1 MTRLA
6 LNLKPQKDETIM
18 SFVSRLAAKNGPSCV
33 QDFCLD
39 LGLNWRKLIYSD
51 DAELSKLAT
60 LTGIDESELMPMALV
75 EIDRR
80 RCLLHGQ
87 LVASRSFLRSEQ
99 KLCPACVHEDKENSG
114 TFGVF
119 GRREWMLTSFRICP
133 IHSCQ
138 LVTLP
143 TAVFPHHPCDFFRR
157 YEAGYGQTVGQMS
170 ESGTSQSSIWECYL
184 RERLSGIIGDRWID
198 QFDLDAA
205 MRIAQNFGV
214 LLAHGSSAR
223 EAKLSQAELSQ
234 ACHAGFVATSEG
246 VGKVVSAMT
255 SVYEKSPSKAQG
267 FFTDF
272 GLFSRWCAR
281 VFEDE
286 RYAPMIDV
294 FTQFAF
300 ENYPVSTGDTIY
312 GRVCKG
318 RKWHNCSSAAEEFG
332 GTAQRISKI
341 VEILGLGEK
350 RPGKDRIFRA
360 EDAKDALPDLLRCI
374 PRIQCIHR
382 LGIAGS
388 LFDRLVQRKFIQPK
402 YDLPN
407 VAPLY
412 DPDEID
418 GFMSSARENTRLVS
432 APSKGVLDL
441 KTVCSAAACFTDEVL
456 TQVLAGNLKEAEW
469 VETETGLGALRFKLE
484 DVRDALEVEP
494 IADLTK
500 NEVRSALCVNAPTVK
515 MLIDSNKLKSTVS
528 RHTRSRR
535 PRRVVKRS
543 EVDKFLVE
551 YVSLGE
557 LAKKEGIQAN
567 WVAAKLARDNIFPID
582 LPSEYSKL
590 YIRSTIEA

>member
-1 MTRLA
+1 MRRRYARVLGYQPASRQAVTIGRL
-6 LNLKPQKDETIM
+6 
-18 SFVSRLAAKNGPSCV
+18 R
-33 QDFCLD
+33 
-39 LGLNWRKLIYSD
+39 LNWRKLIYSD
-51 DAELSKLAT
+51 KDELSRLAT
-60 LTGIDESELMPMALV
+60 LTGINESELMPMALV

-87 LVASRSFLRSEQ
+87 LMGSRSFLRSEQ
-99 KLCPACVHEDKENSG
+99 KLCPVCVQEDKDCSG

-133 IHSCQ
+133 THSCQ

-143 TAVFPHHPCDFFRR
+143 AAVFPHHPADFFRR
-157 YEAGYGQTVGQMS
+157 CEGSSKQIDGQL
-170 ESGTSQSSIWECYL
+170 SGSSVSQSSIWEFYL
-184 RERLSGIIGDRWID
+184 LERLSGIIGHRWID

-205 MRIAQNFGV
+205 MRIVQNFGI
-214 LLAHGSSAR
+214 LLTHGSSAR
-223 EAKLSQAELSQ
+223 EAELSQMELSQ
-234 ACHAGFVATSEG
+234 ACHAGFLATSEG
-246 VGKVVSAMT
+246 VGKITSAMA
-255 SVYEKSPSKAQG
+255 SIYEKSPSKAQG

-281 VFEDE
+281 VSEDE

-300 ENYPVSTGDTIY
+300 ENYPVAAGDTIY
-312 GRVCKG
+312 GRVCTE

-332 GTAQRISKI
+332 GTAQRMSKI
-341 VEILGLGEK
+341 VEALGLGEK

-360 EDAKDALPDLLRCI
+360 EDAKEALPDLLRCM
-374 PRIQCIHR
+374 PRIQCIRR

-418 GFMSSARENTRLVS
+418 SFMSSARENTTLVS
-432 APSKGVLDL
+432 VLSKGALDL

-469 VETETGLGALRFKLE
+469 VETETGPGALRFKLE

-515 MLIDSNKLKSTVS
+515 MLIDSNRLKSTVS

-543 EVDKFLVE
+543 EVDKFLAE

-567 WVAAKLARDNIFPID
+567 WVAARLARDNIFPVD

-590 YIRSTIEA
+590 YLRSTIEA